1 MFPQIL
7 TTAWLTV
14 FYWNNVSSQLL
25 YENDRWNN
33 ELFRD
38 SKEASKQYS
47 QEKLE
52 ALLKEARLDS
62 DIWRSRHEIVTES
75 YNKLPKICK
84 EHVRNGKFNQFCS
97 NSGLQKVMYCLY
109 YMAVSKCIN
118 SIVNSIEQS

>member
-62 DIWRSRHEIVTES
+62 DIWRSRHELLFKLWTAKS
-75 YNKLPKICK
+75 YVLPILHGSVKMYKQYCK
-84 EHVRNGKFNQFCS
+84 
-97 NSGLQKVMYCLY
+97 
-109 YMAVSKCIN
+109 
-118 SIVNSIEQS
+118 